1 MDKLSPSSPLTDYLS
16 EFLQSEVF
24 GKGPGGQNGR
34 LETTT
39 SLSRSGL
46 DGLGH
51 LSKLLGVME
60 RMGELRE
67 ANQQLRQKCA
77 YLEDTKMLLRVQNI
91 QLLMEQSQEESGQ
104 KRRSKTGQSRK
115 GSAVVHGVRS
125 LKGPRRN
132 STDAR
137 RGSLAKMHQQ
147 RSQSVSSICELVD
160 LDLSRLEDGSPAGKP
175 EEPEKR
181 KDPRKS
187 RASEER
193 RSLKLQEKWKQ
204 VKKVFSGK
212 SEAAS
217 RAEHG
222 AVSAELLLRTNSR
235 RASRSSTQSL
245 NKSSSCSVSGELSS
259 HRLNQSI
266 LLSPVIQGVP
276 LMMDEEPLSPR
287 TPSIILAESSHPRS
301 NSLQVS
307 SIASDSLSKNSCS
320 EISEGCTVA
329 FSQGDESDDSAFTP
343 WVQRTP
349 TRRQSSPLMS
359 VSEPPPRSATTTGD
373 LLSVDS
379 TSVHLL
385 GRSSSFKVTKA
396 APEVAGDDPA
406 SKSLPSTPIQP
417 TQTSNDANPQLG
429 HTLLSPDA
437 IGRKTKGPWGMVKDI
452 IQTRRESL
460 KSKNGKAEDDD
471 DAKEEEASED
481 IPAELGPTPRTPRK
495 LNSRKMSV
503 TPNLPMRFTFFK
515 NSADTS
521 PLPSLPTS
529 AGGKRYS
536 LSSTVMSPGSP
547 VDLATLFGKRDLLRS
562 LSFLDYVNV
571 VDGEITIQP
580 LRMFECLN
588 MQEQNQK
595 TFRGVCTELD
605 RVFLHF

>member
-16 EFLQSEVF
+16 EFLQSEVS

-115 GSAVVHGVRS
+115 GSVVVHGVRS

-160 LDLSRLEDGSPAGKP
+160 LDLSRFEDGSPAGKP

-222 AVSAELLLRTNSR
+222 AVSAELLLR
-235 RASRSSTQSL
+235 
-245 NKSSSCSVSGELSS
+245 
-259 HRLNQSI
+259 
-266 LLSPVIQGVP
+266 
-276 LMMDEEPLSPR
+276 
-287 TPSIILAESSHPRS
+287 
-301 NSLQVS
+301 
-307 SIASDSLSKNSCS
+307 
-320 EISEGCTVA
+320 
-329 FSQGDESDDSAFTP
+329 
-343 WVQRTP
+343 
-349 TRRQSSPLMS
+349 
-359 VSEPPPRSATTTGD
+359 
-373 LLSVDS
+373 
-379 TSVHLL
+379 
-385 GRSSSFKVTKA
+385 
-396 APEVAGDDPA
+396 
-406 SKSLPSTPIQP
+406 
-417 TQTSNDANPQLG
+417 
-429 HTLLSPDA
+429 
-437 IGRKTKGPWGMVKDI
+437 
-452 IQTRRESL
+452 
-460 KSKNGKAEDDD
+460 
-471 DAKEEEASED
+471 
-481 IPAELGPTPRTPRK
+481 
-495 LNSRKMSV
+495 
-503 TPNLPMRFTFFK
+503 
-515 NSADTS
+515 
-521 PLPSLPTS
+521 
-529 AGGKRYS
+529 
-536 LSSTVMSPGSP
+536 
-547 VDLATLFGKRDLLRS
+547 
-562 LSFLDYVNV
+562 
-571 VDGEITIQP
+571 
-580 LRMFECLN
+580 
-588 MQEQNQK
+588 
-595 TFRGVCTELD
+595 
-605 RVFLHF
+605 